1 MFSISKDREAI
12 RRAAT
17 IVKRVADGDFEQ
29 RIIGVSSDPEVAE
42 LETSINLLIDRTD
55 AYLRESQTC
64 VEYVKKNKHFR
75 LIPETGMVGSF
86 RNAARAVNTTLF
98 AIKQRHEGFLEL
110 GNRLE
115 TQLSDVMSKVS
126 DTITAL
132 RGNADAL
139 DTTSGQT
146 SEQCTT
152 VAAGAEEAS
161 ANMQSVA
168 ASAEELTSS
177 IEEINRQVVQSAGL
191 AAAAVDKSSAM
202 NETIT
207 GLNGVTV
214 RIGDIVKL
222 IQGIADQTNLLA
234 LNATIEAARAGEAGR
249 GFAIV
254 AQEVKMLAGQ
264 TAKAT
269 DQIGHQISELQGT
282 MTGAVAANSDISDAI
297 VQINDACNAIAT
309 AVTEQSAATSEI
321 ARNVT
326 EAALGTE
333 DVSSGIGIVQ
343 SATRT
348 TRDMVASVVGSTE
361 TLSNQEASLSELRTN
376 IVEFLTDVRRVG

>member
-1 MFSISKDREAI
+1 MFNASKDRDAI
-12 RRAAT
+12 RRAAR
-17 IVKRVADGDFEQ
+17 IVRAVADGDFEQ

-42 LETSINLLIDRTD
+42 MENAINRLIDRTD

-64 VEYVKKNKHFR
+64 VEYVRKNKHFR

-86 RNAARAVNTTLF
+86 KAAAHAVNTTLY
-98 AIKQRHEGFLEL
+98 AIKERHDGFLDL
-110 GNRLE
+110 GSKLE
-115 TQLSDVMSKVS
+115 SQLTEVMGKVS
-126 DTITAL
+126 ETISAL
-132 RGNADAL
+132 RGNAASL
-139 DTTSGQT
+139 DDTSGQA

-191 AAAAVDKSSAM
+191 ADTAVDKSRAM
-202 NETIT
+202 SETIT
-207 GLNGVTV
+207 GLNGSTS

-254 AQEVKMLAGQ
+254 AQEVKTLAGQ
-264 TAKAT
+264 TAEAT
-269 DQIGHQISELQGT
+269 DQIGQQIGELQGS
-282 MTGAVAANSDISDAI
+282 MTGAVSANTDISDAI
-297 VQINDACNAIAT
+297 EQINASCNAIAT
-309 AVTEQSAATSEI
+309 AVTEQSAATAEI
-321 ARNVT
+321 ARNVS
-326 EAALGTE
+326 EAALGTG
-333 DVSSGIGIVQ
+333 DVSNGIGIVQ
-343 SATRT
+343 NATLS
-348 TRDMVASVVGSTE
+348 TRNMVESVVGSTE
-361 TLSNQEASLSELRTN
+361 ILSQQEANLTELREN
-376 IVEFLTDVRRVG
+376 IVGFLEDVRRVG

>member
-1 MFSISKDREAI
+1 MFNASKDRDAI
-12 RRAAT
+12 RRAAG
-17 IVKRVADGDFEQ
+17 IVGAVADGDFEQ

-42 LETSINLLIDRTD
+42 MENAINRLIDRTD

-64 VEYVKKNKHFR
+64 VEYVRKNKHFR

-86 RNAARAVNTTLF
+86 KAAARAVNTTLYS
-98 AIKQRHEGFLEL
+98 IKDRHEGFLDL
-110 GNRLE
+110 GSKLE
-115 TQLSDVMSKVS
+115 SQLSEVMGKVS
-126 DTITAL
+126 ETISAL
-132 RGNADAL
+132 RGNAASL
-139 DTTSGQT
+139 DDTSGQA

-191 AAAAVDKSSAM
+191 ADTAVDKSRAM
-202 NETIT
+202 SETIT
-207 GLNGVTV
+207 GLNGSTS

-254 AQEVKMLAGQ
+254 AQEVKTLAGQ
-264 TAKAT
+264 TAEAT
-269 DQIGHQISELQGT
+269 DQIGQQIGELQGS
-282 MTGAVAANSDISDAI
+282 MTGAVSANTDISDAI
-297 VQINDACNAIAT
+297 EQINASCNAIAT
-309 AVTEQSAATSEI
+309 AVTEQSAATAEI
-321 ARNVT
+321 ARNVS
-326 EAALGTE
+326 EAALGTG
-333 DVSSGIGIVQ
+333 DVSNGIGIVQ
-343 SATRT
+343 NATLS
-348 TRDMVASVVGSTE
+348 TRNMVESVVGSTE
-361 TLSNQEASLSELRTN
+361 ILSQQEANLTELREN
-376 IVEFLTDVRRVG
+376 IVGFLEDVRRVG